1 MMDNA
6 DAISQLR
13 QLRDSIDNIDA
24 ALIHLL
30 AERLQRTR
38 AVDRVTAQHGLAS
51 RDLGWEA
58 SQVTRLRELAA
69 VSKLDPDFA
78 ETFHAFVVREVT
90 RQREAVPRRLFEDR
104 YPQ

>member
-1 MMDNA
+1 MDIV
-6 DAISQLR
+6 DAISELCQLH
-13 QLRDSIDNIDA
+13 DSIDNIDA

-38 AVDRVTAQHGLAS
+38 AVDRLTAQHRVAW
-51 RDLGWEA
+51 RDLGREA

-78 ETFHAFVVREVT
+78 EAFHAFVVREVI
-90 RQREAVPRRLFEDR
+90 RQHEAVPRGFFEDTS
-104 YPQ
+104 PQ

>member
-1 MMDNA
+1 MDNV

-24 ALIHLL
+24 AIIHML
-30 AERLQRTR
+30 AERFQRTR
-38 AVDRVTAQHGLAS
+38 AIGKLKAQHRLPS
-51 RDLGWEA
+51 RDLGREA

-78 ETFHAFVVREVT
+78 EAFHAFVVREVI
-90 RQREAVPRRLFEDR
+90 RQHEASPRGLFEDAP
-104 YPQ
+104 PQ